1 MNKTGINETWSTQ
14 KSKLKLKFA
23 ALTDSDL
30 WFEKGKREEMVAKL
44 QIVLNKTK
52 EEVEEIIKNL

>member
-1 MNKTGINETWSTQ
+1 MDKTGTNETWSAQ

-30 WFEKGKREEMVAKL
+30 LFVKGKREEMIARL
-44 QIVLNKTK
+44 QKVLGKTK
-52 EEVEEIIKNL
+52 EEVEEILKTL

>member
-1 MNKTGINETWSTQ
+1 MNKTEINETWTIQ
-14 KSKLKLKFA
+14 KIKLKLKFA

-30 WFEKGKREEMVAKL
+30 WFEKVKREEMVEKL